1 MKTLSS
7 YHSNYKEA
15 LKELLLF
22 FGENIDRDGLL
33 ETPDRVLKMYG
44 ELLKGYTQNPADV
57 FKTFK
62 SNGYKDLVTV
72 TNIKFYSLCEHHII
86 PFYGTVHIGYVPNG
100 KVLGLSKFV
109 RLVELFSH
117 RLQTQE
123 NLTNQIA
130 NNIETYLKPKGLIIS
145 IEATHLCMS
154 MRGVR
159 SDSCVTKTTTIRGS
173 LKNNVAS
180 IDQFYRDI
188 KERGKQ

>member
-1 MKTLSS
+1 MKTLNS
-7 YHSNYKEA
+7 YHLNYKEA
-15 LKELLLF
+15 LRELLLF
-22 FGENIDRDGLL
+22 FGENTERDGLQ
-33 ETPDRVLKMYG
+33 ETPDRVLRMYG
-44 ELLKGYTQNPADV
+44 ELLSGYSQNPAGV

-62 SNGYKDLVTV
+62 SAGYKDLVTV

-86 PFYGTVHIGYVPNG
+86 PFYGSINIGYIPNG

-130 NNIETYLKPKGLIIS
+130 NSIETYLKPKGLIINV
-145 IEATHLCMS
+145 EATHLCMS

-173 LKNNVAS
+173 LKNDVAT

-188 KERGKQ
+188 KEREPK